1 MYNHV
6 RCGRFYLSRC
16 QCPKYQCNILVW
28 TRHEPRCTEEV
39 KVVKP
44 LEITR
49 PGFIIT
55 NKVQKECAGEISLP
69 LVHIFNCSLE
79 TGIFP
84 SSWKSGAVTPVFKCK
99 GSRSDPK
106 SYRPITLLPCLSK
119 IFESFV
125 RDQLQSHCLLN
136 GALPDEQFGF
146 LPKRS
151 TVWQLLSIVDDWENA
166 LDKGE
171 TVHSCFLDMAK
182 AFDKVNHSLL
192 LLKLCSVGVKSTEL
206 AWFKSYLTGR
216 SICTAVE
223 GVHSAAKY
231 ISSGVPQ
238 GSVLGPLLF
247 IIFYRDLPSITSSET
262 AMFADDTQLHD
273 RCTFFS
279 TGLCTCKVQDDLRTI
294 SEWAKCWDTTF
305 NAAKSS
311 HMLLTLRK
319 GRSRDPSRPV
329 LTLDSV
335 LVPLVEHTRHLGVI
349 LTSNLSWSDHVNSL
363 LQRQRFNI
371 FLLKRLAQRRN
382 SSEVVKKLY
391 IGLVRPAFEYASAVW
406 DNCTQQDRLALE
418 RAQLSIARSILRCPR
433 RTSHSWEVLKK
444 IDWPTL
450 AWRRCRYKLM
460 LLWDL
465 LHGRGPPNLVK
476 HIPKPVS
483 DRCNFALRNAC
494 SIETPLCRTSHRSSS
509 FLPASIAL
517 LNSLPLSVLSCTSRS
532 MFFTELNKHFSHDK
546 FTFGLT

>member
-1 MYNHV
+1 
-6 RCGRFYLSRC
+6 
-16 QCPKYQCNILVW
+16 
-28 TRHEPRCTEEV
+28 
-39 KVVKP
+39 
-44 LEITR
+44 
-49 PGFIIT
+49 
-55 NKVQKECAGEISLP
+55 
-69 LVHIFNCSLE
+69 
-79 TGIFP
+79 
-84 SSWKSGAVTPVFKCK
+84 
-99 GSRSDPK
+99 
-106 SYRPITLLPCLSK
+106 
-119 IFESFV
+119 
-125 RDQLQSHCLLN
+125 
-136 GALPDEQFGF
+136 
-146 LPKRS
+146 
-151 TVWQLLSIVDDWENA
+151 
-166 LDKGE
+166 
-171 TVHSCFLDMAK
+171 
-182 AFDKVNHSLL
+182 
-192 LLKLCSVGVKSTEL
+192 
-206 AWFKSYLTGR
+206 
-216 SICTAVE
+216 
-223 GVHSAAKY
+223 
-231 ISSGVPQ
+231 
-238 GSVLGPLLF
+238 
-247 IIFYRDLPSITSSET
+247 
-262 AMFADDTQLHD
+262 MFADDTQLHD

-279 TGLCTCKVQDDLRTI
+279 TGLCTCKVQDVLRTI

-319 GRSRDPSRPV
+319 CRSRDPSRPV

-335 LVPLVEHTRHLGVI
+335 LVLLVEHTRHLGVI

-382 SSEVVKKLY
+382 SNEVVKKLY
-391 IGLVRPAFEYASAVW
+391 IGLVCPAFEYASAVW
-406 DNCTQQDRLALE
+406 ENCTQQDRLALE

-433 RTSHSWEVLKK
+433 RTSHNWEVLKK

-450 AWRRCRYKLM
+450 SWRRRRYKLM

-494 SIETPLCRTSHRSSS
+494 SIETPLCRTSHRSNS

-517 LNSLPLSVLSCTSRS
+517 FNSLPLSVLSCTSRS